1 MSDHLCYRENLISYF
16 LFCTTPVT
24 SQEGFMYYF
33 WETSAQSFTTS
44 TWNTLMTQLD
54 LQNLCLNLL
63 KMSAVFQQISLKW
76 MFIQNE
82 INLFTFSM
90 TIFPSFL
97 LLRSPFLNSL
107 LGVNPVGFSLLKDTP
122 FKVFSISKLPIPVLI
137 VSPLLFLVS
146 LLRAEFC
153 VPHMIISAVQ
163 HRYCQSWSK
172 LDNSHNPV
180 LP

>member
-1 MSDHLCYRENLISYF
+1 MSF
-16 LFCTTPVT
+16 LLLTPPN
-24 SQEGFMYYF
+24 
-33 WETSAQSFTTS
+33 AS
-44 TWNTLMTQLD
+44 TLPNKWKATAAKQYCEPGNPA
-54 LQNLCLNLL
+54 QNLCLNLL

-97 LLRSPFLNSL
+97 LLPSPFLNSL
-107 LGVNPVGFSLLKDTP
+107 LGVNPVGFSLLKGTP